1 VSFSLGEEKNM
12 NQQQLLNVAEK
23 ILENVRKKRTH
34 FAGTKAE
41 VCEFLRLYAGPKTS
55 FYKIAEMAAGGLIQE
70 HLATTMESYISFVK
84 AGLYADISPERK
96 ARLDVVSDLLE
107 QAQIL
112 LENEKV
118 HPAAPAVLIGA
129 TLEEFLRNWIEAE
142 DIPLAGKKACLDT
155 YCKLLRETELISK
168 QDSKDITSWSGI
180 RNHAAHGEWEQVN
193 DRDRI
198 NLMLEGVNLFMRVHT
213 TG

>member
-1 VSFSLGEEKNM
+1 M
-12 NQQQLLNVAEK
+12 NQQQLLDVAKE
-23 ILENVRKKRTH
+23 ILERVQKKH
-34 FAGTKAE
+34 DFWAGTKAE

-55 FYKIAEMAAGGLIQE
+55 FYVIAEKAGGAFIQE

-107 QAQIL
+107 QANML

-118 HPAAPAVLIGA
+118 HPASPAMLIGA

-142 DIPLAGKKACLDT
+142 NIPLAGKKAGLDT

-193 DRDRI
+193 DRNRVR
-198 NLMLEGVNLFMRVHT
+198 LMLEGVNLFIRRYT

>member
-1 VSFSLGEEKNM
+1 M
-12 NQQQLLNVAEK
+12 NQQQLLEAAEN
-23 ILENVRKKRTH
+23 ILEDVQKNRTNW
-34 FAGTKAE
+34 AGTKAS

-55 FYKIAEMAAGGLIQE
+55 FYEIAEKASGIPTQE
-70 HLATTMESYISFVK
+70 HLATIMESYIAFVR

-107 QAQIL
+107 QAHIL

-142 DIPLAGKKACLDT
+142 NVPLEGKKPGLDT

-168 QDSKDITSWSGI
+168 QDSKDITSWSGF
-180 RNHAAHGEWEQVN
+180 RNHAAHGEWEQVC
-193 DRDRI
+193 DRNRVR
-198 NLMLEGVNLFMRVHT
+198 LMLEGVNLFMRRYT

>member
-1 VSFSLGEEKNM
+1 M
-12 NQQQLLNVAEK
+12 NQQQLLDTANN
-23 ILENVRKKRTH
+23 ILEDVQKNRTNW
-34 FAGTKAE
+34 AGTKAS

-55 FYKIAEMAAGGLIQE
+55 FYEIAEKAAGISIQE
-70 HLATTMESYISFVK
+70 HLATIMKSYISFVK
-84 AGLYADISPERK
+84 AGLYADISPEKK

-107 QAQIL
+107 QAHIL

-142 DIPLAGKKACLDT
+142 NVPLEGKKPGLDT
-155 YCKLLRETELISK
+155 YCKMLRETELISK

-180 RNHAAHGEWEQVN
+180 RNHAAHGEWEQVS
-193 DRDRI
+193 DRNRVR
-198 NLMLEGVNLFMRVHT
+198 LMLEGVNLFMRRYT